1 MKSLGGNLW
10 KISSGDE
17 RAAELLTQKYNFPF
31 IVARI
36 LTLREV
42 QAAEAA
48 DFLAPKIQKLMPNPS
63 VLKDMDKAAARI
75 AEAIQKRRHIGI
87 IGDYDVDGATSSAV
101 LRLFLR
107 AVGSEADVHIPER
120 EEGYG
125 PSMQAVD
132 DFKAKGVELLI
143 TTDCGT
149 TAFESLE

>member
-1 MKSLGGNLW
+1 MNSPAGEMKSLGGNLW

-63 VLKDMDKAAARI
+63 VLKDMDKDADISALSATMMSTVPRL
-75 AEAIQKRRHIGI
+75 RR
-87 IGDYDVDGATSSAV
+87 
-101 LRLFLR
+101 F
-107 AVGSEADVHIPER
+107 
-120 EEGYG
+120 
-125 PSMQAVD
+125 
-132 DFKAKGVELLI
+132 
-143 TTDCGT
+143 
-149 TAFESLE
+149 